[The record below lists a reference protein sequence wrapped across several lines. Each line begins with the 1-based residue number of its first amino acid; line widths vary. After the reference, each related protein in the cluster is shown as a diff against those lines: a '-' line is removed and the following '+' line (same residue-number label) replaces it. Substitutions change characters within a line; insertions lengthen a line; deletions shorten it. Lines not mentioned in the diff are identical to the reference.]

1 MPLLQSQ
8 LHNTDCRKQKQCIEV
23 LQPVQLLLHGII
35 DCLRNAAIHHNE
47 MLAKMQSFLESCSES
62 KEIATGIPEGLS
74 FGDTLVSCPI
84 SSLAAYRTDIYR
96 TF

>member
-1 MPLLQSQ
+1 
-8 LHNTDCRKQKQCIEV
+8 
-23 LQPVQLLLHGII
+23 
-35 DCLRNAAIHHNE
+35 

-84 SSLAAYRTDIYR
+84 FSLAAYRTDIYR

>member
-1 MPLLQSQ
+1 
-8 LHNTDCRKQKQCIEV
+8 
-23 LQPVQLLLHGII
+23 
-35 DCLRNAAIHHNE
+35 

-74 FGDTLVSCPI
+74 FGDTLVNYPI
-84 SSLAAYRTDIYR
+84 SSLIAYKTDIYR